1 MSSKG
6 IRLTV
11 GEKIMLLLLH
21 YSRYRGEFQ
30 APMDITQDGIAGKLG
45 IIRSAVPRAVGSL
58 IDKQILEESL
68 AHIKG
73 LTRRRKVYHLTDEG
87 IMKAR
92 SLVDQLERIEIE
104 IIDQEGKRKANL
116 GTLLSDNEMDLA
128 IISELLNTKVWDRTK
143 MREEREGKHDR
154 KRYVHSLTPP
164 DIFIGRE
171 REVNFLKEAIISKKK
186 RVSVVYGIAGVGKT
200 TLSWKITE
208 IFKND
213 MNIFYIDLKEWTS
226 LGYMLK
232 ELGTFLSGC
241 GWDHLKNLMDP
252 NTEIE
257 IEPICDLIKTLPE
270 DLPILLVLDDVH
282 RAPEEV
288 LMFLAS
294 LKERLHSM
302 KNMNI
307 IILSRYRV
315 NFYDIRDVRITGL
328 IGEEELLGF
337 DRETSRRFLIERGFP
352 KGEVDQIIE
361 KTGGHPLALVLVE
374 KEGFGIETTD
384 FEQFLSIEIFSKLSR
399 PQTYTLGLLSLYR
412 LQLGYDDL
420 LGIEDIEADVIST
433 LVDQHLIFDT
443 PGGFVIH
450 DLIKEQAVEHMLPHD
465 RKKAHEALM
474 DILRERLISAG
485 FFQDVHFDVP
495 PTPFALEVE
504 EGLGAI
510 SIWVSELAHHEIG
523 AERQDDALR
532 TVIRA
537 QFQIPSKDLLQEM
550 GERALMGLSP
560 DIDTQKLKGLLAGSL
575 ECLKGDHEASLEHF
589 RSTASG
595 RSKEDL
601 TSSSIRAARLWIP
614 FLEEKVDGPGKALET
629 IEALPEKEIPPN
641 LRYYFMITRAS
652 LYYKLGDHE
661 GASRIYDRFLKDL
674 INNEDLPIH
683 LRKSIDDT
691 VNKALEGGIQEAL
704 ERFQKLM
711 ELIGPNISILKEGM
725 PFIDVDHH
733 LLSAIYSSYYK
744 NQ

>member
-73 LTRRRKVYHLTDEG
+73 LSRRRKVYHLTDGG
-87 IMKAR
+87 IMTAR
-92 SLVDQLERIEIE
+92 NLVDQLERIEIE
-104 IIDQEGKRKANL
+104 IIDEDGKSKVNL
-116 GTLLSDNEMDLA
+116 GKLLTDNEMDLS

-143 MREEREGKHDR
+143 RREDQIEKHNR
-154 KRYVHSLTPP
+154 KRYVHSLMPP

-171 REVNFLKEAIISKKK
+171 REVEFLKEAILSKK
-186 RVSVVYGIAGVGKT
+186 RRISVIYGIAGVGKT
-200 TLSWKITE
+200 TLSWKITD
-208 IFKND
+208 IFKDD

-232 ELGTFLSGC
+232 ELGNFLSGC
-241 GWDHLKNLMDP
+241 GWDHLKNYIDP
-252 NTEIE
+252 NAEIE
-257 IEPICDLIKTLPE
+257 IEPVCDLIKTLPE
-270 DLPILLVLDDVH
+270 ELPILLVLDDVH

-288 LMFLAS
+288 LMFLTS
-294 LKERLHSM
+294 FKERLPAM
-302 KNMNI
+302 KSLNLVV
-307 IILSRYRV
+307 LSRYRV
-315 NFYDIRDVRITGL
+315 DFYDIRDVRITGL

-337 DRETSRRFLIERGFP
+337 DRETSRKFLIERGFP
-352 KGEVDQIIE
+352 KEDVDQVIE
-361 KTGGHPLALVLVE
+361 KTGGHPLALVLVD

-399 PQTYTLGLLSLYR
+399 PQTYTLGLLSLCR
-412 LQLGYDDL
+412 LQFGYDDL
-420 LGIEDIEADVIST
+420 LSIEDIEAQVIST

-450 DLIKEQAVEHMLPHD
+450 DLIKEQAVEHLLPPE
-465 RKKAHEALM
+465 RRKAHEALLE
-474 DILRERLISAG
+474 ILKERLISAG
-485 FFQDVHFDVP
+485 FYQDVQFDVP
-495 PTPFALEVE
+495 PTPFALEGE
-504 EGLGAI
+504 EGMGAVP
-510 SIWVSELAHHEIG
+510 IWVSELAHHEVG
-523 AERQDDALR
+523 AGRHDDALR

-537 QFQIPSKDLLQEM
+537 QFQIPSKDLLQEA
-550 GERALMGLSP
+550 GEEILADTDP
-560 DIDTQKLKGLLAGSL
+560 DGDTAILGDLLTGSL
-575 ECLKGDHEASLEHF
+575 EFLKGNDEASLDHL
-589 RSTASG
+589 RKAASG
-595 RSKEDL
+595 RSKDDL
-601 TSSSIRAARLWIP
+601 TSSSIRAAGLWIP
-614 FLEEKVDGPGKALET
+614 FLEEKVEGPEKALKS
-629 IEALPEKEIPPN
+629 IDALSEKDIPPN

-652 LYYKLGDHE
+652 LDYKLGDHK
-661 GASRIYDRFLKDL
+661 GACEIYDKFLKDL
-674 INNEDLPIH
+674 IDNDDLPMH

-691 VNKALEGGIQEAL
+691 INEAMEGGIHEAL
-704 ERFQKLM
+704 EKFQKLM
-711 ELIGPNISILKEGM
+711 ELIGPNISILKESM
-725 PFIDVDHH
+725 PFVDVDHH